1 MVENSLQSLLDK
13 YPYFLN
19 KNEGSNFYKVVDV
32 NNENFKDL
40 YNSLFQVYESFHLRK
55 KLLIWKEQSR
65 PYDYSINFACYYPRI
80 KSVTITKNDNLIYT
94 NTYTKDENKSDFQF
108 TYNCE
113 YTITNSYRVI
123 AYKCQDCDEIYFSKD
138 TVRECS
144 HCHSHNIE
152 QTRIYKCDNC
162 DEVYFTDNIPAD
174 CDNCNQNQFT
184 EVNAYNCNV
193 CGEIYFSTTLLQEC
207 PNCQTP
213 YITKPSGT
221 MYYDDPYININ
232 DNSMVITD
240 NVEVE
245 PLDNTS
251 YVPTP
256 QPPEDENESFPEPA
270 DGVEQIPENPYRV
283 PIPIIP
289 DDLFLITVETYDE
302 YIVSKGFPENDKP
315 TYDGKGRLIGDPF
328 DHDYSLDEFGALNQI
343 PRKEYIEVYNPEL
356 YNLTEP
362 PFNNRLTEDDYH
374 YMNRILEYNVRMWD
388 TPAPVLEIWK
398 LYGLPATL
406 LNRERLLLKMFD
418 ETKHEF
424 DEETGLVECWQPE
437 PWEHKDKFCDGSKS
451 LGEYFFVEADTIR
464 PVLYQNVNITFKLL
478 NSLAEEI
485 DDDYLVDIY
494 YYLEGDTCPEEPI
507 RADFTDKNAIISHK
521 LFKDNLDK
529 THVLRFVAHTSDNT
543 IIGSEELLFN
553 VRNCDDGDWYVSQDG
568 DDTTGDGSITKPFKT
583 LQKALSVVSKAMD
596 LIIVKGNLTLS
607 DEESIPVI
615 NTDCT
620 IMGCDE
626 NASITSYYYREFF
639 HLTGSKNV
647 KIHLVNITLKN
658 TELVSKIELVEFHNT
673 NKEFYDYETVVIHG
687 GAPILESTINNTTYY
702 PYDNINVKGLLTSKE
717 GLGLPNKKLEF
728 LLGETKIDTI
738 TTNND
743 GTFDEWI
750 HINQDYSEESQKFYL
765 KFNHSD
771 YFENTQEWGFNYKQ
785 PIKVIV
791 RLGQNIRL
799 TSTDHEPNDEVGFYY
814 NDDNLIDTVTADSNG
829 TATLTWNPLWGSY
842 IVYTYKE
849 NIGEAVNAEWVV
861 NTSISIN
868 ELPTNEFVTGIQFKD
883 NGDFELTTKT
893 VSKISD
899 MEGLLLD
906 LTFND
911 DLRYAETVH
920 VLPETYDETTLN
932 STELTPYE
940 FEIFKQAI
948 VDITVDDNGDLKLH
962 RMDLS

>member
-108 TYNCE
+108 TYTCE

-123 AYKCQDCDEIYFSKD
+123 AYKCQECDEIYFSRD

-162 DEVYFTDNIPAD
+162 DEVYFTNDAPSD

-221 MYYDDPYININ
+221 MYYDDPYINLN

-240 NVEVE
+240 NIEVE

-256 QPPEDENESFPEPA
+256 QPPEEENESFPDPA
-270 DGVEQIPENPYRV
+270 DGVEQTPENPYRV

-315 TYDGKGRLIGDPF
+315 TYDGKGRLTGDPF

-418 ETKHEF
+418 ETGQQSYL
-424 DEETGLVECWQPE
+424 DVAETLVEEW
-437 PWEHKDKFCDGSKS
+437 KS
-451 LGEYFFVEADTIR
+451 GVVDWTDAER
-464 PVLYQNVNITFKLL
+464 KKL
-478 NSLAEEI
+478 I
-485 DDDYLVDIY
+485 
-494 YYLEGDTCPEEPI
+494 
-507 RADFTDKNAIISHK
+507 
-521 LFKDNLDK
+521 
-529 THVLRFVAHTSDNT
+529 
-543 IIGSEELLFN
+543 
-553 VRNCDDGDWYVSQDG
+553 Q
-568 DDTTGDGSITKPFKT
+568 
-583 LQKALSVVSKAMD
+583 
-596 LIIVKGNLTLS
+596 
-607 DEESIPVI
+607 
-615 NTDCT
+615 
-620 IMGCDE
+620 
-626 NASITSYYYREFF
+626 
-639 HLTGSKNV
+639 
-647 KIHLVNITLKN
+647 
-658 TELVSKIELVEFHNT
+658 
-673 NKEFYDYETVVIHG
+673 FYDYLGKNNENAIQYNALLNTAIASGKCFDIVSAYNDIINCYIKEKQYELGYSYLKEMIVTVDFKETLQIRLFASV
-687 GAPILESTINNTTYY
+687 L
-702 PYDNINVKGLLTSKE
+702 
-717 GLGLPNKKLEF
+717 
-728 LLGETKIDTI
+728 
-738 TTNND
+738 
-743 GTFDEWI
+743 
-750 HINQDYSEESQKFYL
+750 EESFEIICALDTPPFDLWKWAKKYLLNMEKQKMFGNL
-765 KFNHSD
+765 
-771 YFENTQEWGFNYKQ
+771 YKKAIAAAKRCGY
-785 PIKVIV
+785 PI
-791 RLGQNIRL
+791 
-799 TSTDHEPNDEVGFYY
+799 
-814 NDDNLIDTVTADSNG
+814 A
-829 TATLTWNPLWGSY
+829 
-842 IVYTYKE
+842 
-849 NIGEAVNAEWVV
+849 
-861 NTSISIN
+861 
-868 ELPTNEFVTGIQFKD
+868 
-883 NGDFELTTKT
+883 
-893 VSKISD
+893 
-899 MEGLLLD
+899 
-906 LTFND
+906 
-911 DLRYAETVH
+911 
-920 VLPETYDETTLN
+920 
-932 STELTPYE
+932 TELENEY
-940 FEIFKQAI
+940 
-948 VDITVDDNGDLKLH
+948 ITWKNTMGIT
-962 RMDLS
+962 RC